1 MIDYRDW
8 FLVPGRRLHS
18 LNVWYTLRSFGRS
31 GFQAHLR
38 KLISLARIIEELVQA
53 EEGIELFTPRSFALV
68 VFRLLDSSGEVERE
82 NELNQAF
89 MKRIHDE
96 KGSMLTETKVGGK
109 VCVRMAVGS
118 RETEERH
125 IRESW
130 DGIIRPL
137 YSKSEGGRRQASS
150 ICFWPHSFS
159 SH

>member
-1 MIDYRDW
+1 M
-8 FLVPGRRLHS
+8 
-18 LNVWYTLRSFGRS
+18 
-31 GFQAHLR
+31 
-38 KLISLARIIEELVQA
+38 
-53 EEGIELFTPRSFALV
+53 FTPRSFALV